1 MLIGT
6 ISKKISKEMLISLV
20 ISLDI
25 DVISIC
31 SMIYNMIRSA
41 PLDWSRTTGL
51 GAGPGSLDPPPV
63 GR

>member
-1 MLIGT
+1 
-6 ISKKISKEMLISLV
+6 MLISLV

-25 DVISIC
+25 GVISIC
-31 SMIYNMIRSA
+31 SMIYTMIRSA

-63 GR
+63 GH